1 MCKKL
6 LSMLILTTLV
16 ASILVG
22 CSEECG
28 STLTILSISE
38 GDVLVMEGGTDSW
51 EEAQV
56 GMALEPGDSIKTG
69 SNSSAEITFFDGST
83 IELEAGAEIEIISL
97 DISADCSSTTITLE
111 QTIGTTISRVVKI
124 LDPASRYEVET
135 PSGVVAVRGSSMLV
149 QVFPDGSTLVTNL
162 AGEIWVTAEGVE
174 LQIPEG
180 QVCITRPGQPP
191 QLMPFVYILTITST
205 TGGFVTTPGEGTLI
219 YDEETVVDLVAEAD
233 EGYYFDNW
241 TGDVGTIADVSAAS
255 TNITVSGNYSITAE
269 FQYIPMVAAGVRYTV
284 GLKSDGTVVAVGRNI
299 EGQCDVGNWTYIV
312 QVSAGCLHTVGLK
325 TDGTLVAV
333 GNNDKGQCNV
343 GGWTGIVQVAAGDY
357 HTVGV
362 KSDGT
367 VVAVGR
373 NLEYQCQVGGW
384 TGIVQV
390 AAGTFHTVGVK
401 SNGTVVAVGWNY
413 YGQCDVSGWTGIV
426 QVAAGYY
433 HTVGLKPDGTVV
445 AVGDNFYGQCNVGGW
460 TGIVQVAVGTYHT
473 VGLKSDG
480 TLVTVGDN
488 EYGQC
493 DVGGW
498 TGIVQVAA
506 GWIHTVGLKP
516 DGTVVAVGSN
526 DSGQCDVGGW
536 TLIV

>member
-1 MCKKL
+1 MCNKL

-390 AAGTFHTVGVK
+390 AAGTFHPVGVK

>member
-357 HTVGV
+357 HTVG
-362 KSDGT
+362 
-367 VVAVGR
+367 
-373 NLEYQCQVGGW
+373 
-384 TGIVQV
+384 
-390 AAGTFHTVGVK
+390 
-401 SNGTVVAVGWNY
+401 
-413 YGQCDVSGWTGIV
+413 
-426 QVAAGYY
+426 
-433 HTVGLKPDGTVV
+433 LKPDGTVV
-445 AVGDNFYGQCNVGGW
+445 AMGDNFYGQCNVGGW